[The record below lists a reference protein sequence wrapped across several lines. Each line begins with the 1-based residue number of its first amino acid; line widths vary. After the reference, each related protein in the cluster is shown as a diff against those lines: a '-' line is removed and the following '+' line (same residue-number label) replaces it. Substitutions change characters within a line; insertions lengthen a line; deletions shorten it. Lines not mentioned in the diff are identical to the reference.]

1 MTDLKSTSNLG
12 RLLLVGVLS
21 FALQA
26 VGAETAVPEPV
37 VTEPAATE
45 PVVTEPIAAAPP
57 PLTPVSDVFDPL
69 ESTRNYLSGKFTRLA
84 SFLDSY
90 FGGNQHFQE
99 RNPSVMYMNLS
110 RANGYGGSDKYDL
123 AASLNLRLPI
133 SEGRVHLLVETDPE
147 RNLEDEPVKSSTV
160 MNTKPATRKSIALAA
175 RYALEAKNGWS
186 FRSDAGI
193 KMPFPAQPF
202 VRAKVGYSTPIE
214 DWRLTLGETV
224 YWFSKDGVGD
234 TSQIDLERQVDPHI
248 LFRATSIA
256 VWLKDKDNFDLSQ
269 SFSFYHTVSDRTSL
283 IYQASVFG
291 ISDPKPQITDTVFL
305 VFYRYRLHQKWLFF
319 EFTPQLHFPTANKY
333 AVSPALSMRLQM
345 LFDDTRASP

>member
-1 MTDLKSTSNLG
+1 MPDLNPTSSLG
-12 RLLLVGVLS
+12 RLLLIGALS
-21 FALQA
+21 FAMQA
-26 VGAETAVPEPV
+26 EGEELVVPEPV
-37 VTEPAATE
+37 AAEPVATE
-45 PVVTEPIAAAPP
+45 PIVAAPAP
-57 PLTPVSDVFDPL
+57 VTPVPDVFDPL
-69 ESTRNYLSGKFTRLA
+69 ESTRDYLSGKFTRLA
-84 SFLDSY
+84 SYIDSY

-99 RNPSVMYMNLS
+99 RNPSVMFVNLS
-110 RANGYGGSDKYDL
+110 RASGYGGSDKYDL
-123 AASLNLRLPI
+123 AASLNVRLPI
-133 SEGRVHLLVETDPE
+133 SEGQFRLLVETDPE

-175 RYALEAKNGWS
+175 RYAMEAKNGWS

-193 KMPFPAQPF
+193 KMPLPAQPF

-234 TSQIDLERQVDPHI
+234 TSQIDLERQIDPLI
-248 LFRATSIA
+248 MFRATSIA
-256 VWLKDKDNFDLSQ
+256 VWLKDTRNFDLSQ

-291 ISDPKPQITDTVFL
+291 ISEPKPQVTDTVLL

-319 EFTPQLHFPTANKY
+319 EITPQLHFPNAKNY
-333 AVSPALSMRLQM
+333 AASPALSMRLQM
-345 LFDDTRASP
+345 LFDDTRAPL